1 MHPVSPI
8 LTRATTATPKKNQT
22 TESWVNP
29 ASSPSTPLMP
39 RITTPTV
46 RTTSSFLLLPDQEYH
61 HKDKCTTILHNNSEK
76 CYIESNVGKIHYD
89 SLKVL

>member
-1 MHPVSPI
+1 
-8 LTRATTATPKKNQT
+8 
-22 TESWVNP
+22 
-29 ASSPSTPLMP
+29 MP